1 MKVYVITQG
10 YYSDYHICAVTLD
23 EQEAERLEK
32 VYSETGEP
40 ATAEEFDTEDP
51 EAKLGLDGRV
61 PYYVYFYDNGRTSVS
76 RSGEPADRFRPT
88 VDLNCARGCNLVR
101 LYAPDSEAAV
111 KIASEKRA
119 MALAERAGLT

>member
-23 EQEAERLEK
+23 KQEAERLRK
-32 VYSETGEP
+32 VYDETGDR
-40 ATAEEFDTEDP
+40 ANVEEFDTEDP
-51 EAKLGLDGRV
+51 NAKLGLDGRV
-61 PYYVYFYDNGRTSVS
+61 RYRVLFYHDGRTSVGMS
-76 RSGEPADRFRPT
+76 YEPPEMFMPR
-88 VDLNCARGCNLVR
+88 VELNYWRNCDVVH